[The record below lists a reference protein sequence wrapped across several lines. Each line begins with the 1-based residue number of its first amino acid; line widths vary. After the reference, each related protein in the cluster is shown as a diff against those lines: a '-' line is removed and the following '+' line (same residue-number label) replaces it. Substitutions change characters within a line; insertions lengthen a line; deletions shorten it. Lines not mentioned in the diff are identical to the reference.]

1 MLPAYDKNQEF
12 ILRSILLF
20 ADTYLLACCCF
31 ILKAAMVDR

>member
-12 ILRSILLF
+12 IIRFILLF
-20 ADTYLLACCCF
+20 AGTDLLACCCF